1 MATIEDLDHKP
12 ISEMSVD
19 EAIEHLR
26 VIRLSRRTQKASTKK
41 KSSPK
46 KSTKDKKELT
56 ALQAKKLLE
65 LLGG

>member
-26 VIRLSRRTQKASTKK
+26 VIRLSRRTQKAK
-41 KSSPK
+41 PK
-46 KSTKDKKELT
+46 KTTSKKPTKDKKELSK
-56 ALQAKKLLE
+56 LQAQKLLD